1 MPIRIVLCLLA
12 AGIMF
17 SCSPRRSEVGLLP
30 HPLPPSLLL
39 EEVAKRNTEVRTVAG
54 RGNLSFDSPDIAG
67 SAFFRSSLKRP
78 DSLLVRLQGPFGMDV
93 GTFFLSHDRYVVYNA
108 IENVVQSGDPSA
120 ASLRSLIPFDL
131 TPEDL
136 VSVFG
141 GLIPLPHDT
150 AGVRIAGVDGD
161 VTRLTVDCGGGE
173 CEYWVDTDRL
183 AVTRFQRKDAAGKMQ
198 VAMEAMDFKEFDG
211 FSLPRQVRLDFPGA
225 SRTVSV
231 FYTTLTPNGEPPSF
245 AFTVPPGA
253 RVRRP

>member
-1 MPIRIVLCLLA
+1 MPFRLVCLLA
-12 AGIMF
+12 AVFMF
-17 SCSPRRSEVGLLP
+17 SCAPRRSDVSLLP
-30 HPLPPSLLL
+30 RPLPPSLLL
-39 EEVAKRNTEVRTVAG
+39 EEVARRTAEVKTLAG
-54 RGNLSFDSPDIAG
+54 RGNLTFDSPEIAG

-78 DSLLVRLQGPFGMDV
+78 DSLLVKLQGPFGIDV
-93 GTFFLSHDRYVVYNA
+93 GTFFLSRERYVVYNA
-108 IENVVQSGDPSA
+108 IDNVVQSGDPS
-120 ASLRSLIPFDL
+120 STSIRSLIPFDL
-131 TPEDL
+131 SPEDL

-141 GLIPLPHDT
+141 GLFPLPRDT

-161 VTRLTVDCGGGE
+161 VTCLTVSCGAGE

-183 AVTRFQRKDAAGKMQ
+183 AVTRVRRKDPAGKVQ
-198 VAMEAMDFKEFDG
+198 VEMEAMDFKEFDG
-211 FSLPRQVRLDFPGA
+211 CTLPRQVRLDFPGV